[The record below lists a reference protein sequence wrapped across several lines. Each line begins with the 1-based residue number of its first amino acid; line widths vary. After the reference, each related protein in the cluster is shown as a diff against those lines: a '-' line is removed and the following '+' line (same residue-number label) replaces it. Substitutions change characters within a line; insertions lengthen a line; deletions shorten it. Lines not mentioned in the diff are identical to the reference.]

1 MTPATHADLPDD
13 SGYFGEFGG
22 RFAPEILMQ
31 TMLDLD
37 RLYSSCKQNTAFQNE
52 LKHLLKAHAGRQ
64 TPLFLAQDLGRHAGG
79 AGIYLKRED
88 LTNTGSHHINSAL
101 GQALLARKMGKTM
114 LVTDTSTGLHGLAVA
129 RAAALMTM
137 ECQVFI
143 GANDCER
150 QLNCVEQIQAIGANV
165 SIVESG
171 CGSLLEANEET
182 TRVWLGAVQDCF
194 YVVNSVVGPHPYP
207 VMVRDFQS
215 IIGHEVR
222 QQMFSETGRLPDHLV
237 ACVGGGSNA
246 MGLFYPFL
254 DTGVAM
260 TGVGAAGDSNRP
272 ATSLQLG
279 RPGVFQGLK
288 TMIRQD
294 SNGQIVNVHSLAVG
308 LQTSVLG
315 PEPSFLQA
323 TGRLFLQSVTDG
335 EALEAYQL
343 TRELES
349 ISPALESAHA
359 IAWGLKLAASL
370 SPDKNIV
377 INLSGKGEK
386 DAGQTSEAFQ

>member
-1 MTPATHADLPDD
+1 MTPATHAELPDD

-37 RLYSSCKQNTAFQNE
+37 RLYSRCKQNTTFQNE
-52 LKHLLKAHAGRQ
+52 LKHLLETHAGRQ
-64 TPLFLAQDLGRHAGG
+64 TPLYLARGLGRHAGG
-79 AGIYLKRED
+79 ASVYLKRED
-88 LTNTGSHHINSAL
+88 LTSTGSHHINSAL
-101 GQALLARKMGKTM
+101 GQALLAREMGKTM

-129 RAAALMTM
+129 RAASLMNM
-137 ECQVFI
+137 SCQVFI
-143 GANDCER
+143 GADDCQR
-150 QLNCVEQIQAIGANV
+150 QLNCVEPIQALGAKV

-171 CGSLLEANEET
+171 DRSLLEANVET
-182 TRVWLGAVQDCF
+182 TRAWLGAVQDCF
-194 YVVNSVVGPHPYP
+194 YVSNSVIGPHPYP

-215 IIGHEVR
+215 IIGQEVR
-222 QQMFSETGRLPDHLV
+222 QQMLSETGRLPDHLV

-260 TGVGAAGDSNRP
+260 TGVEAAGDSSRLSANLP
-272 ATSLQLG
+272 IS

-294 SNGQIVNVHSLAVG
+294 ANGQILAVDSLAVG
-308 LQTSVLG
+308 LQASVLG

-323 TGRLFLQSVTDG
+323 TGRLSSQSVTDG

-359 IAWGLKLAASL
+359 IAWALKLAARL

-377 INLSGKGEK
+377 IDLSGKGEK
-386 DAGQTSEAFQ
+386 DAGQTSEALQ

>member
-1 MTPATHADLPDD
+1 MTPATHAELPDD

-101 GQALLARKMGKTM
+101 GQALRARKMGRTM
-114 LVTDTSTGLHGLAVA
+114 LVTDTSTGLQGLAVA

-150 QLNCVEQIQAIGANV
+150 QLNCVEQIQAMGANV
-165 SIVESG
+165 SIVESD

-182 TRVWLGAVQDCF
+182 TRFWLGAVQDCF
-194 YVVNSVVGPHPYP
+194 YVVNSVVAPHPYP

-215 IIGHEVR
+215 IIGYE
-222 QQMFSETGRLPDHLV
+222 RLATEAAKAGMSAVLV
-237 ACVGGGSNA
+237 VD
-246 MGLFYPFL
+246 LP
-254 DTGVAM
+254 
-260 TGVGAAGDSNRP
+260 
-272 ATSLQLG
+272 
-279 RPGVFQGLK
+279 
-288 TMIRQD
+288 
-294 SNGQIVNVHSLAVG
+294 
-308 LQTSVLG
+308 
-315 PEPSFLQA
+315 PEES
-323 TGRLFLQSVTDG
+323 
-335 EALEAYQL
+335 
-343 TRELES
+343 REY
-349 ISPALESAHA
+349 
-359 IAWGLKLAASL
+359 
-370 SPDKNIV
+370 
-377 INLSGKGEK
+377 
-386 DAGQTSEAFQ
+386 

>member
-1 MTPATHADLPDD
+1 MTPVTPADLPDE

-37 RLYSSCKQNTAFQNE
+37 ELYSSCKQNTAFQKE
-52 LKHLLKAHAGRQ
+52 LKDLLQTHAGRQ
-64 TPLFLAQDLGRHAGG
+64 TPLFLAQHLGRHAGG

-88 LTNTGSHHINSAL
+88 LTSTGSHHINSAL
-101 GQALLARKMGKTM
+101 GQALLAREMGKTM

-129 RAAALMTM
+129 RAAALMNM
-137 ECQVFI
+137 DCQVFI

-150 QLNCVEQIQAIGANV
+150 QLNCVEQIQALGAKV

-171 CGSLLEANEET
+171 SRSLLEANEET
-182 TRVWLGAVQDCF
+182 TRAWLGAVQDCF

-222 QQMFSETGRLPDHLV
+222 QQMLSETGRLPDHLV
-237 ACVGGGSNA
+237 ASVGGGSNA

-254 DTGVAM
+254 DTDVAM
-260 TGVGAAGDSNRP
+260 TGVEAAGDSSRP
-272 ATSLQLG
+272 AASLSMG
-279 RPGVFQGLK
+279 RPGVFQGVK

-294 SNGQIVNVHSLAVG
+294 SNGQIMNAHSLAVG

-323 TGRLFLQSVTDG
+323 TGRLSSQSVTDG

-359 IAWGLKLAASL
+359 IAWGLKLAAKL

-386 DAGQTSEAFQ
+386 DAGQTKEAFQ